1 MLGGVRLRIY
11 VDVVAFI
18 NFLIDFLLLLGTNRL
33 AGFPPGYG
41 RCAMAAALGGVY
53 GGACLIPGLSFLG
66 SFLWRTVFLSLMAVI
81 AFGWNSSAWMR
92 GAVFLLLSMA
102 LGGIAVGMRSSSFWV
117 LLVSLLLM
125 WVLCNVS
132 FRGNIAQREY
142 IPVTLWWADKEMKI
156 IALRDTGNT
165 LHDPLTG
172 ERVLV
177 AGADIGMK
185 LLGLSEHQLAHP
197 VETLAS
203 GAVCGLRLIPYHAVG
218 QPAGMLLAVRFQKAR
233 IGKKEA
239 QPLVAFAPDRIARGE
254 VYQMLTGG
262 IV

>member
-11 VDVVAFI
+11 VDVVAII

-66 SFLWRTVFLSLMAVI
+66 SFLWRIVFLSLMAVI
-81 AFGWNSSAWMR
+81 AFGWSSSAWMR

-117 LLVSLLLM
+117 LLISLLLM

-218 QPAGMLLAVRFQKAR
+218 NRGGLMLAMRFPGAVVGNRQ
-233 IGKKEA
+233 
-239 QPLVAFAPDRIARGE
+239 QNVLVAFAAEGLGQSGR
-254 VYQMLTGG
+254 YQALTGG
-262 IV
+262 AL